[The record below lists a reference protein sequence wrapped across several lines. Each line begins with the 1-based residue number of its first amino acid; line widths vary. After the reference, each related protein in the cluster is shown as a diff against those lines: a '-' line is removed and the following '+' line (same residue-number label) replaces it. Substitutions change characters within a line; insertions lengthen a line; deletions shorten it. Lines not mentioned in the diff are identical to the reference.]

1 MTLSELIAKFRVL
14 AFDKVEPYLFD
25 DDSVVGWLNEAVVEA
40 CIRGRLLFE
49 CDDVEMCQ
57 IALKQGQV
65 KYQTHPKLYEIA
77 HASIELPDVNNGR
90 REPICLISFEEMD
103 RADND
108 WRYDD
113 RHHSHHHHPYYL
125 IQHDTYVR
133 LSYPPKDRGVLYLE
147 GYRLPDEMTDDD
159 DVPELHLAH
168 HSHLLDWA
176 LHKAFG
182 IPDSEVFDQSKS
194 QMAEEKFIQ
203 YFGIRPDSDLRRIT
217 RHDVM
222 HTTKAFWV

>member
-1 MTLSELIAKFRVL
+1 MTLSELIANFRVL

-25 DDSVVGWLNEAVVEA
+25 DESVIAWLNEAAVEA

-49 CDDVEMCQ
+49 CDDVAICQ

-77 HASIELPDVNNGR
+77 HASIELPHIHNGR
-90 REPICLISFEEMD
+90 LPVYLISFEEMD

-113 RHHSHHHHPYYL
+113 KYHNDPYYL

-133 LSYPPKDRGVLYLE
+133 LSYPPKGSGVLYLE
-147 GYRLPDEMTDDD
+147 GYRLPNVMTDDD

-182 IPDSEVFDQSKS
+182 IPDSEVFDPNKS
-194 QMAEEKFIQ
+194 QMAEEKFTQ

-222 HTTKAFWV
+222 HTTKAFWI